1 MIAEF
6 YFKAGRTMERRW
18 QCGQLQLSGCSG
30 TIHACLAGKKRLSC
44 SLMLPILEEPS
55 VRLRAMPV
63 SVEGYHCM
71 MEAGLVSENAE
82 LIRGVILDKIRKSPL
97 HSFYCK
103 MFLRILSTVVPAGH
117 TVQKEDPLTLRDS
130 EPEPD
135 LAVVAGSEL
144 DYRSSHPTT
153 ALFVMEIA
161 TSSERLDREMASI
174 YAEAGV
180 QEYWIVLAQK
190 NCIEVYQHPVN
201 GVFQTQ
207 RTYQVGE
214 TIRSVAIPE
223 WTLDL
228 GTVFSQ

>member
-1 MIAEF
+1 
-6 YFKAGRTMERRW
+6 
-18 QCGQLQLSGCSG
+18 
-30 TIHACLAGKKRLSC
+30 
-44 SLMLPILEEPS
+44 MLPILEEPS
-55 VRLRAMPV
+55 VRQRAMPV

-82 LIRGVILDKIRKSPL
+82 LIRGVIVEKMSKSPL

-103 MFLRILSTVVPAGH
+103 IFLRILSSVAPVGY
-117 TVQKEDPLTLRDS
+117 TVQKEDPLTLKDS

-135 LAVVAGSEL
+135 LAIVPGSEI

-180 QEYWIVLAQK
+180 QEYWIVMAQR
-190 NCIEVYQHPVN
+190 NCIEVYHTPVD
-201 GVFQTQ
+201 GIFQSQ
-207 RTYQVGE
+207 RAYHAGE
-214 TIRSVAIPE
+214 TIRSVAIHG
-223 WTLDL
+223 WALDL
-228 GTVFSQ
+228 QTVFKS